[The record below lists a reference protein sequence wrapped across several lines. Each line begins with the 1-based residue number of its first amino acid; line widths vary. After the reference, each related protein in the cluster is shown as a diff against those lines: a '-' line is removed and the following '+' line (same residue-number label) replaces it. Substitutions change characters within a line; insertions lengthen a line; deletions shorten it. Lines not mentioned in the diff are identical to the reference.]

1 MKINY
6 PTKVEFNK
14 EEYIYLLMQLFAEM
28 GGYASFLLGFS
39 LLDVVTYIKNKM
51 DWINETPLEMKTKVD
66 GNNIPLL
73 PLVSLLS
80 IPNLIHNFYPSISFS
95 ENSKS
100 KIQIQ

>member
-51 DWINETPLEMKTKVD
+51 D
-66 GNNIPLL
+66 
-73 PLVSLLS
+73 
-80 IPNLIHNFYPSISFS
+80 
-95 ENSKS
+95 
-100 KIQIQ
+100 

>member
-1 MKINY
+1 MSDLSTSQVFRDQISAKKMCTQIKAAMKINY

-51 DWINETPLEMKTKVD
+51 DWICEFEYTHGPCR
-66 GNNIPLL
+66 
-73 PLVSLLS
+73 
-80 IPNLIHNFYPSISFS
+80 Y
-95 ENSKS
+95 EN
-100 KIQIQ
+100 

>member
-1 MKINY
+1 MSDLSTSQAFRDQISTKNMSTQIKAAMKINY

-51 DWINETPLEMKTKVD
+51 DWIYEHTRADVWKLK
-66 GNNIPLL
+66 
-73 PLVSLLS
+73 
-80 IPNLIHNFYPSISFS
+80 
-95 ENSKS
+95 
-100 KIQIQ
+100 

>member
-1 MKINY
+1 MSRFRITNQNWDCNAQCQFIMSDLSTSQAFRDQISTKNMSTQIKAAMKINY

-51 DWINETPLEMKTKVD
+51 D
-66 GNNIPLL
+66 
-73 PLVSLLS
+73 
-80 IPNLIHNFYPSISFS
+80 
-95 ENSKS
+95 
-100 KIQIQ
+100 

>member
-1 MKINY
+1 MSDLSTSQGFRDRISTTKMSTQIKAAMKINY

-51 DWINETPLEMKTKVD
+51 DWINETPLEMKTEVD
-66 GNNIPLL
+66 GNNISLL
-73 PLVSLLS
+73 P
-80 IPNLIHNFYPSISFS
+80 
-95 ENSKS
+95 
-100 KIQIQ
+100 